1 MLKMSA
7 GWNGALLL
15 TIWSNQPKLKKTF
28 TEGPTPSLS
37 LATIM
42 SYRKFPPPPNTPS
55 LSSL

>member
-1 MLKMSA
+1 MSA